1 MTFRFVPLLL
11 ILLNHVCMIAF
22 AYTEV
27 ARARKSSSY
36 AASLKSLRLFSSAS
50 TSGLGQVTRGLLP
63 RCNDASVQT
72 TDYDSWKSLP
82 FKYVPPSK
90 VQLFWTRFALWR
102 QVPWRKIDGKVML
115 RAKLGG
121 SLSVQD
127 DPTSLFTPTEKEAV
141 NTLTDLTN
149 LCLLGAYD
157 PRVHGIFVDLTA
169 LSCGYAKL
177 DEAIRW
183 IDFFKQSGKPVI
195 GYATTVTEKE
205 YYLSRA
211 FSEFYVA
218 PTGDNNFDLR
228 GFALSSSFYRQ
239 TFNKIGVE
247 PQVQRIGKYKSF
259 GDTFMRD
266 SMSEA
271 QREVASELL
280 YTVSDRWAQKMAAA
294 LNQSFD
300 EIAQI
305 WSDPGVKN
313 AQYYVG
319 QKRMANGTLY
329 LDQVEALVHERFGTL
344 PKRSLWQR
352 VTSLFQPNATQMA
365 TNEDEKDSQG
375 SSTFDVVEDFAKNPR
390 RQLGAINQN
399 ASTEPYANDASSD
412 SLTSES
418 SSDIV
423 ARKPSKTVKFYGAQQ
438 YLSRMRRS
446 GTSILKGVPVSFT
459 SSGSRIAIVSAV
471 GSIVD
476 GKSSRSNRNI
486 GAQTMIDTL
495 RKLRKDE
502 DIQAVVLQIDSP
514 GGSAMASDLV
524 WRELRC
530 LAKEK
535 PVVACMVDV
544 AASGGYYFA
553 MACDQIV
560 AEEMTL
566 TGSIGVVFGKINAET
581 LLRDKLGINVETL
594 SVGRYA
600 ELLSTSRGFTEDE
613 VKQFEGLARQSYDT
627 FVSKAAASRSMSV
640 EQMENFAQG
649 RVWTGREAL
658 ARGLV
663 DHMGGL
669 WSAVDIA
676 RQLVEQESDKEKSSA
691 KKQKRYRVEMVK
703 EKSANTLLGL
713 LSQASE
719 EASTTTASSPVLAL
733 ASEEVFS
740 SNLACPWDSLG
751 GHPALSQ
758 LSIPPAAVNFLK
770 GSHGLA
776 HIPALLVDSLA
787 MASHQ
792 PLLQQGMSLLRKWWT
807 SE

>member
-1 MTFRFVPLLL
+1 
-11 ILLNHVCMIAF
+11 
-22 AYTEV
+22 
-27 ARARKSSSY
+27 
-36 AASLKSLRLFSSAS
+36 
-50 TSGLGQVTRGLLP
+50 
-63 RCNDASVQT
+63 
-72 TDYDSWKSLP
+72 
-82 FKYVPPSK
+82 
-90 VQLFWTRFALWR
+90 
-102 QVPWRKIDGKVML
+102 ML
-115 RAKLGG
+115 RVKLGG

-127 DPTSLFTPTEKEAV
+127 DPTSFFTPTEKETV

-149 LCLLGAYD
+149 LCMLGAYD
-157 PRVHGIFVDLTA
+157 PRVHGIFVDLTS

-239 TFNKIGVE
+239 TFTKIGVE

-271 QREVASELL
+271 QREVASGLL
-280 YTVSDRWAQKMAAA
+280 YTVSDRWTHKVATA
-294 LNQSFD
+294 LNQSVD
-300 EIAQI
+300 AIAQI

-313 AQYYVG
+313 AQYYIG
-319 QKRMANGTLY
+319 QKRMGNGTLY
-329 LDQVEALVHERFGTL
+329 LDQVEALVHERFGSL

-352 VTSLFQPNATQMA
+352 VTSLFQSNTRKTATTEA
-365 TNEDEKDSQG
+365 EKEGVG

-390 RQLGAINQN
+390 RHLEAPSPKQSSESPAEE
-399 ASTEPYANDASSD
+399 AAAETTSSETSSD
-412 SLTSES
+412 TAAET
-418 SSDIV
+418 
-423 ARKPSKTVKFYGAQQ
+423 RSKAVTFYGAQQ

-446 GTSILKGVPVSFT
+446 GTSMLKGVPVSYT
-459 SSGSRIAIVSAV
+459 SSGARIAIVSAV

-476 GKSSRSNRNI
+476 GKSSRSNRNV
-486 GAQTMIDTL
+486 GAQTMIEML

-514 GGSAMASDLV
+514 GGSAIASDLV

-566 TGSIGVVFGKINAET
+566 TGSIGVVFGKMNAEK

-600 ELLSTSRGFTEDE
+600 ELLSTTRGFTDDE
-613 VKQFEGLARQSYDT
+613 VMQFEGLARQSYDT

-640 EQMENFAQG
+640 EQMEDIAQG

-669 WSAVDIA
+669 WTAVDIA
-676 RQLVEQESDKEKSSA
+676 RQLVEQESDEENTSSA
-691 KKQKRYRVEMVK
+691 KKKQKPYRVEMVK
-703 EKSANTLLGL
+703 EKSASTLLGL

-719 EASTTTASSPVLAL
+719 ESSMTTATSPVLAL

-758 LSIPPAAVNFLK
+758 LGIPPGAVNFLK

-776 HIPALLVDSLA
+776 HIPALLADSVA

-792 PLLQQGMSLLRKWWT
+792 PLLQQGMSLLRKWRA
-807 SE
+807 SQ